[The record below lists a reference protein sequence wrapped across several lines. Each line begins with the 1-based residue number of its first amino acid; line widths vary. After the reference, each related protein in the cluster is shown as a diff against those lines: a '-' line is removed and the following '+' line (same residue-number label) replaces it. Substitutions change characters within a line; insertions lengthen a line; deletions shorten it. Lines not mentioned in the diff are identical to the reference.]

1 MASMSPIS
9 SRPPTSSRTVK
20 MHHACSVLRAADL
33 HESSLRTYKV
43 TPGSKAGSGAT
54 VAVARLPAVAKQSRR
69 PFAGS
74 DISLQLLSEGEHGPR
89 PRSELS

>member
-1 MASMSPIS
+1 MLWPACPQLVAGHTPAYVLSTCI
-9 SRPPTSSRTVK
+9 
-20 MHHACSVLRAADL
+20 MHAADL

-74 DISLQLLSEGEHGPR
+74 DISLQLLSEGEQGSR